1 MIIYDPS
8 QNLSLSIM
16 FTEGLSLF
24 IKLQVILMTVFDQDA
39 LCELDLYARNFS
51 GRHYNNIGICLS
63 KFHRRGDYNVDT
75 AIGFIERNLVM
86 PAAKDYLLCHGSMS
100 QNLRNTFPKGMRTRV
115 AEMLEES
122 FRAEFNLGNYWN

>member
-1 MIIYDPS
+1 MLS
-8 QNLSLSIM
+8 EGLSLSI
-16 FTEGLSLF
+16 
-24 IKLQVILMTVFDQDA
+24 KVQVNFMTVFDQDA

-86 PAAKDYLLCHGSMS
+86 PAAKDYLACHGSMTQS
-100 QNLRNTFPKGMRTRV
+100 LRNTFPKGMRIRV
-115 AEMLEES
+115 AEMIEES
-122 FRAEFNLGNYWN
+122 FRAEFKLGNYWD